1 MKKRRTT
8 IIAVLLVAAL
18 ALGIGYAALSDDL
31 QIAGNAAITAT
42 EADEAF
48 EADVYFSKA
57 VMSAEKGTAT
67 IGELAVG
74 TNDSDKITI
83 EVAAGALKGQGD
95 SVICAAEITNKGDI
109 DAIVT
114 LGTPAITG
122 DSEYFSVTT
131 NWTSN
136 SAQIA
141 KGSVADLTITITCIK
156 TPTEAVDMAF
166 TLDLTADAVE
176 SLPTT

>member
-8 IIAVLLVAAL
+8 IIAVLLIAAL

-31 QIAGNAAITAT
+31 QITGSAAITAT

-57 VMSAEKGTAT
+57 VMTADRGTAV
-67 IGELAVG
+67 IGELATG
-74 TNDSDKITI
+74 TDDADKITI
-83 EVAAGALKGQGD
+83 TVAAGALKGKGD
-95 SVICAAEITNKGDI
+95 SVICAAEISNKGDI

-122 DSEYFSVTT
+122 DSEYFAVTT
-131 NWTSN
+131 SWAGNT
-136 SAQIA
+136 AQVNQ
-141 KGSVADLTITITCIK
+141 GGTADLTITITCTK

-166 TLDLTADAVE
+166 TLDLTADAVVT
-176 SLPTT
+176 LP